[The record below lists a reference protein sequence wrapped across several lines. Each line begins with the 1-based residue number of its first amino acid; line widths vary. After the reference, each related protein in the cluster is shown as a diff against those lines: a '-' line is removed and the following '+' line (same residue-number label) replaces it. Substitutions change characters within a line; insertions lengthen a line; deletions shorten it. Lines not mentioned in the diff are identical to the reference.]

1 MCTMQTDDG
10 EQTITVGQ
18 FIVQSL
24 ANDGLEFRHPVY
36 KRFVEIM
43 AEHLEDDDFNS
54 QKFFMSH
61 PENFVSLT
69 ATSLMEERYQLS
81 SLFKD
86 SKPDDEEAQLLKI
99 TRHIMTDYQ
108 MEVVRMEIK
117 EIEKQMQEPSV
128 LESPEKLMDLQRR
141 YKQLLSARAELSRII
156 GDRVVNL

>member
-1 MCTMQTDDG
+1 MNMKRLIALCLAAILLLMLPAC
-10 EQTITVGQ
+10 GQ
-18 FIVQSL
+18 
-24 ANDGLEFRHPVY
+24 
-36 KRFVEIM
+36 K
-43 AEHLEDDDFNS
+43 
-54 QKFFMSH
+54 K
-61 PENFVSLT
+61 T
-69 ATSLMEERYQLS
+69 
-81 SLFKD
+81 D